1 MQFVFLFNTNL
12 KRAKNVGTNQQ
23 VLAKVVDGMRG
34 VTNEKYLEASV
45 MGQQASVEDVVP
57 LVPSEIVEEEQV
69 EVGEDIEKTFKIGF
83 DKIEMDLEITILM
96 VEEQENVNE
105 DGEPHAHIDGGDI
118 AIELHL
124 L

>member
-1 MQFVFLFNTNL
+1 
-12 KRAKNVGTNQQ
+12 
-23 VLAKVVDGMRG
+23 
-34 VTNEKYLEASV
+34 
-45 MGQQASVEDVVP
+45 VVP

-105 DGEPHAHIDGGDI
+105 SGEPHAHIDGGDI